1 MRQYPRGLGNALV
14 KLFEEKRP
22 VPDLRSLADLDP
34 SQSALELFQSQ
45 EMGDP
50 WMDADLPAVFMYLY
64 SNRHLKVPPLWKST
78 MAQFAEELSQ
88 VSWLYDMLQAESPLT
103 SFNFLPS
110 LQSLLYSVARPRFHV
125 LRAQRGI
132 LVSEG

>member
-1 MRQYPRGLGNALV
+1 MRQYPRGLGDALV

-22 VPDLRSLADLDP
+22 IPDLRSLADLDP

-50 WMDADLPAVFMYLY
+50 WMGADLLAVFFYLY

-78 MAQFAEELSQ
+78 MVQFAEELSQ
-88 VSWLYDMLQAESPLT
+88 VSWLYDMLEAEGP
-103 SFNFLPS
+103 
-110 LQSLLYSVARPRFHV
+110 
-125 LRAQRGI
+125 
-132 LVSEG
+132 